1 MRVFEIVAGTH
12 KGKTIHVTRYVR
24 TATGMKITV
33 EHNVPVAA
41 GKEIQWVQTVSSN
54 NVFSKTCKLETR
66 VDPFG
71 FGDPSVHK
79 VSLPAV
85 PGTCKADDLKPFYW
99 TDDDLAGGSGPG
111 FADGPTTPAPATG
124 RTWKQFV
131 LALTEVTDKKVHH
144 LVAIYWGFDRM
155 ADGEVRAAA
164 IRRPTTDEM
173 KRHGKALKTM
183 YPDWTYT

>member
-1 MRVFEIVAGTH
+1 
-12 KGKTIHVTRYVR
+12 
-24 TATGMKITV
+24 MKITV

-183 YPDWTYT
+183 YPDYTYT